1 MSVNINNDEHNPV
14 TNLTMQPTR
23 GILKTS
29 KSIEQSQSDNNNEMT
44 SSIDNYPITGMT
56 RSESKR

>member
-1 MSVNINNDEHNPV
+1 MSVNIINEEHDPV
-14 TNLTMQPTR
+14 ANLTMQPTR

-29 KSIEQSQSDNNNEMT
+29 KSIDQTQSDNNEDMI
-44 SSIDNYPITGMT
+44 SSADNYPITGMT